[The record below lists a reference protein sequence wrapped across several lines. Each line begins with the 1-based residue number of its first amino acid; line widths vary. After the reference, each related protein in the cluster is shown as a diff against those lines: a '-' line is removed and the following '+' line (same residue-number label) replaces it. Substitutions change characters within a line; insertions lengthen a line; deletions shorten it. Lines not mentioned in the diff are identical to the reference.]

1 MLFNVEPSAAAV
13 ERYLTSTEPPFDELG
28 LMLFSHGVESA
39 GLAPIER
46 WRSILRRGRRAGQF
60 IGVDERAY
68 PRDFAVFARYHTE
81 LKRRI
86 RDRYPLPD
94 PLSLVELD
102 TFLAEAGGRY
112 AVAWRDG
119 TN

>member
-1 MLFNVEPSAAAV
+1 MH
-13 ERYLTSTEPPFDELG
+13 
-28 LMLFSHGVESA
+28 FSHGVESA
-39 GLAPIER
+39 GLAPIEH
-46 WRSILRRGRRAGQF
+46 WRRVLRPGRRAGQF

-68 PRDFAVFARYHTE
+68 PRDFAVFARYHAA
-81 LKRRI
+81 LKRRV

-112 AVAWRDG
+112 AVSWRDG
-119 TN
+119 TI